1 MSKIEKS
8 NKEPFAALKLKEF
21 RNLLLARFMLVIAIQ
36 IQGIVLSIQIYEL
49 THSPLSLG
57 MIGLAEVVPNLIVLL
72 YAGYLSDRYNRKK
85 IILICIG
92 LLFICM
98 LGFYGFTAYY
108 GSNHAIIPILFGL
121 VMITGIARGF
131 FYPSNFAFFT
141 SLIPKHLYANAA
153 TWNSTAWQTAAITG
167 PALGGIIYALSDA
180 KTAYLFVIVFVF
192 IAFLGYLRIKSP
204 AYSKPEKTENII
216 QNIKEGWQFVFSNP
230 LILGAITLDMFAVL
244 LGGAE
249 AMIPVFANEILHVGK
264 AEIGI
269 LRAAPSIGA
278 VIMAIIMVYYP
289 IKTNAGKKLI
299 LAMIGFGASIILFGL
314 STFYALSFA
323 ALFLTG
329 MFDNISVVV
338 RTTIVQSQ
346 TPDHMR
352 GRVSSVN
359 SMFITTSN
367 ELGAFE
373 SGVSAKFLGTVPS
386 VIIGGCLTIAVVL
399 SMAIKSPSLRKWNGM
414 GG

>member
-1 MSKIEKS
+1 
-8 NKEPFAALKLKEF
+8 
-21 RNLLLARFMLVIAIQ
+21 V
-36 IQGIVLSIQIYEL
+36 
-49 THSPLSLG
+49 
-57 MIGLAEVVPNLIVLL
+57 
-72 YAGYLSDRYNRKK
+72 
-85 IILICIG
+85 
-92 LLFICM
+92 
-98 LGFYGFTAYY
+98 
-108 GSNHAIIPILFGL
+108 IIPFLK
-121 VMITGIARGF
+121 
-131 FYPSNFAFFT
+131 S
-141 SLIPKHLYANAA
+141 S
-153 TWNSTAWQTAAITG
+153 
-167 PALGGIIYALSDA
+167 
-180 KTAYLFVIVFVF
+180 YLFVIVFVF

-314 STFYALSFA
+314 SPFYALSFA